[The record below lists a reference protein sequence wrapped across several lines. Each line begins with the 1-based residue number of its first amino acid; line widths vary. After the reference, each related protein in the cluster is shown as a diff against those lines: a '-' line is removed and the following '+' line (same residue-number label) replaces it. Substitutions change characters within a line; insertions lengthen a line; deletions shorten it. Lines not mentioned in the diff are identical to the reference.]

1 MRRDRPTRTPI
12 VKHLAAAALLVAPL
26 AVAQEAEQKAEREEA
41 EQPEE
46 IVTVVATRTERSVED
61 VAATVSVTTAEDIE
75 RQLARDIA
83 DLARFEPGVSVSG
96 TGSRFGLSGFNIRGI
111 GGNRVLTLIDGV
123 RVAETFS
130 FGPFLSARR
139 DYVDVDSLHRAEIA
153 RGPIS
158 SLYGSDALGGVVAL
172 RTKMPQDYLGDRPLT
187 AGFKAGYSSADDST
201 VGTVHAAFGRQRF
214 TGLVVATRRDGGETE
229 NMGVVDGTGPGRE
242 KPDPQQAT
250 TDNLTA
256 KIAFGTAGHTLT
268 LGVDRYGNET
278 DTRILSDHGTVA
290 FGTTVD
296 ERSAADSRDRNRLSL
311 GYRYAGALPFATDVE
326 ATLYRQNSD
335 TAQRTFEQRTTPR
348 RMAQSRR
355 RVSFYEQEVRGA
367 SVQLHKPFAIGA
379 SDHHVVYGIDYAVT
393 DSASLRDGGTFD
405 AAGAPVREF
414 APLPTRDF
422 PSTEVTQLALF
433 AQDEIALLD
442 GALVLSPGVR
452 YDDFRAKAAADAVY
466 LAGNP
471 GTPQPQNYADS
482 TVSGKV
488 GAVYSFSRH
497 LSIYLRYSE
506 GFRAPPHNDVNI
518 GFSNFVGGYKSISNP
533 QLESERSRGVEAGLR
548 LRQGERNLRLA
559 VFRNRYS
566 NFIESLVL
574 APQFLASRGVDPA
587 DGLLTFQSVNR
598 TSVAIDGVELGGG
611 LHLAAGVRVRVAVAY
626 ASGEDSSG
634 APINSINPLTAV
646 FGLGYAPNE
655 RWGVDAVWTLVGAKR
670 AGDIDSATAISPISF
685 GDDSPVAIAP
695 TSGYGIVDLLAH
707 VYIGERTSLDAGLF
721 NIGDKAYRRW
731 ADSAAIGADAPRRFT
746 QPGFNFGA
754 TLRVAL

>member
-1 MRRDRPTRTPI
+1 MRCREKSARTLT
-12 VKHLAAAALLVAPL
+12 VKRLAAVALLVAPV
-26 AVAQEAEQKAEREEA
+26 AVAEEA
-41 EQPEE
+41 EQTEADE
-46 IVTVVATRTERSVED
+46 IVTVVATRTERSVDD
-61 VAATVSVTTAEDIE
+61 VAATVSVTIAEDIE

-96 TGSRFGLSGFNIRGI
+96 TGSRFGLAGFNIRGI

-123 RVAETFS
+123 RVSEGFA

-139 DYVDVDSLHRAEIA
+139 DFVDVDSLRRAEIA

-172 RTKMPQDYLGDRPLT
+172 RTKMPQDYLGGRQLT
-187 AGFKAGYSSADDST
+187 GGFKAGYSSADDST
-201 VGTVHAAFGRQRF
+201 VGTVHVAFGRQPIS
-214 TGLVVATRRDGGETE
+214 GLVVATRRDGGETE
-229 NMGVVDGTGPGRE
+229 NMGAVDGNGPSRE
-242 KPDPQQAT
+242 RPDPQQAN
-250 TDNLTA
+250 TDNLAT
-256 KIAFGTAGHTLT
+256 KIAFESARHALT
-268 LGVDRYGNET
+268 LGVDRYHNET
-278 DTRILSDHGTVA
+278 DTRILSDYGTVA

-296 ERSAADSRDRNRLSL
+296 ERSAADSRDRERLAL
-311 GYRYAGALPFATDVE
+311 DYRYAGALPFATDLR
-326 ATLYRQNSD
+326 ATVYRQRSD

-355 RVSFYEQEVRGA
+355 RSSFYEQEVRGA

-393 DSASLRDGGTFD
+393 DTATLRDGGTFD
-405 AAGAPVREF
+405 ATGAPVREF
-414 APLPTRDF
+414 SPLPTRDF

-452 YDDFRAKAAADAVY
+452 YDDFRAKAVADSVY

-471 GTPQPQNYADS
+471 GTPHPQNYADS

-488 GAVYSFSRH
+488 GAVYSFSRR
-497 LSIYLRYSE
+497 LSMYLRYSE
-506 GFRAPPHNDVNI
+506 GFRAPPYNDVNI
-518 GFSNFVGGYKSISNP
+518 GFSNFVGGYKSIANP

-598 TSVAIDGVELGGG
+598 TSVAIDGVEVGGG
-611 LHLAAGVRVRVAVAY
+611 MHLAAGVHVRVSVAY
-626 ASGEDSSG
+626 ASGEDSSTG
-634 APINSINPLTAV
+634 APINSIDPLTAV
-646 FGLGYAPNE
+646 LGIGYAPDE

-707 VYIGERTSLDAGLF
+707 VRIGDRASLDAGLF
-721 NIGDKAYRRW
+721 NIGDKTYRRW
-731 ADSAAIGADAPRRFT
+731 ADSAGIGGDAPRRFT

>member
-1 MRRDRPTRTPI
+1 MRRYRPARTPA

-26 AVAQEAEQKAEREEA
+26 AVAEEA
-41 EQPEE
+41 EQADAEQPDE
-46 IVTVVATRTERSVED
+46 IITVVATRTERPVDD

-83 DLARFEPGVSVSG
+83 DFARFEPGVSVGG
-96 TGSRFGLSGFNIRGI
+96 TGSRFGLAGFNIRGI

-123 RVAETFS
+123 RVADGFS

-139 DYVDVDSLHRAEIA
+139 DYVDVDSLRRAEIA

-172 RTKMPQDYLGDRPLT
+172 HTKTPQDYLGERPL
-187 AGFKAGYSSADDST
+187 AASVKAGYSSANA
-201 VGTVHAAFGRQRF
+201 GTVATANLAFGRQAF
-214 TGLVVATRRDGGETE
+214 SGLIVATRRDGSETE
-229 NMGVVDGTGPGRE
+229 NMGGAGGTGPGRE
-242 KPDPQQAT
+242 QPDPQQT
-250 TDNLTA
+250 TADNLTVKA
-256 KIAFGTAGHTLT
+256 AFEAERHAFT
-268 LGVDRYGNET
+268 LGVDRYHNEA
-278 DTRILSDHGTVA
+278 DTRVLSDYGTVA
-290 FGTTVD
+290 FGTTVN
-296 ERSAADSRDRNRLSL
+296 ERSAADRRERERLAL
-311 GYRYAGALPFATDVE
+311 DYRYTGALPFAADLR
-326 ATLYRQNSD
+326 ATVYRQRSD

-355 RVSFYEQEVRGA
+355 RSSFYEQEVRGA
-367 SVQLHKPFAIGA
+367 SVQLHKPFAVGA
-379 SDHHVVYGIDYAVT
+379 SEHHVVYGIDYAVT

-414 APLPTRDF
+414 QPLPTRDF
-422 PSTEVTQLALF
+422 PSTEVIQLALF

-471 GTPQPQNYADS
+471 GTPQPQNYAES
-482 TVSGKV
+482 TVSGKI
-488 GAVYSFSRH
+488 GAVYSFSDRA
-497 LSIYLRYSE
+497 SIYFRFSE
-506 GFRAPPHNDVNI
+506 GFRAPPYNDVNI

-533 QLESERSRGVEAGLR
+533 QLEAERSRGVETGLR
-548 LRQGERNLRLA
+548 LRHGGRNLRLA

-566 NFIESLVL
+566 NFIDSLVV

-598 TSVAIDGVELGGG
+598 TSVAIDGVEIRGGFDF
-611 LHLAAGVRVRVAVAY
+611 AAGFSLRAAVAY
-626 ASGEDSSG
+626 ASGEDRNSG
-634 APINSINPLTAV
+634 APINSIEPLTAV
-646 FGLGYAPNE
+646 LGIAYAPNE
-655 RWGVDAVWTLVGAKR
+655 RWGVDAVWTLVSAKD
-670 AGDIDSATAISPISF
+670 AGDIDAATAISPISF
-685 GDDSPVAIAP
+685 GDDSPVAISP
-695 TSGYGIVDLLAH
+695 TAGYGIVDLLAH
-707 VYIGERTSLDAGLF
+707 ARFGERVSLDAGLF

-731 ADSAAIGADAPRRFT
+731 ADSPGIGGDAPRRFT
-746 QPGFNFGA
+746 QPGRNFGA